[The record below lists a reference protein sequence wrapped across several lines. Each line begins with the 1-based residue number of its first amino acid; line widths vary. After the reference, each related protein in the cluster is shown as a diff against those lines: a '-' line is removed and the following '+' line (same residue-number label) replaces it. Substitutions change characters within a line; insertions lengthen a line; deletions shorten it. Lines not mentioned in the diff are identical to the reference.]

1 MAAEQENINFIDTF
15 LTNKLCKKLQSV
27 LKDMERKK
35 TLSAKQRELLPE
47 SSQGQEAA
55 INLGEQ
61 PMPNRI
67 NLDLVESVLL
77 AGLDAKSFTIQ
88 I

>member
-35 TLSAKQRELLPE
+35 TLSANQWELLPE

-55 INLGEQ
+55 INLDEQ
-61 PMPNRI
+61 PMSYRI
-67 NLDLVESVLL
+67 NLDLVESVLM